1 MGSHACGREGRA
13 AGGRCVCVMERMLSM
28 GLKGE
33 EGDLSES
40 GVRRGGW
47 DVDTRRRKAE
57 HSFAF
62 FLRTILQ
69 GRGRGEMRDG
79 YTLVP
84 RLFLRLV
91 SATHRPPVRAPWVS
105 SIGIVA
111 LFRLLLRLLLHASG
125 TEQPVR
131 KRPASLLFA
140 IPINRFHKLHENT
153 ASKHGWPPSSYP
165 LALLGGHWGGRR
177 ALELGVGNER
187 A

>member
-1 MGSHACGREGRA
+1 MEGR
-13 AGGRCVCVMERMLSM
+13 GGLQGADVCVMERMLSM

-131 KRPASLLFA
+131 KRPVLILVSF
-140 IPINRFHKLHENT
+140 PSTVSINCTKTR

-165 LALLGGHWGGRR
+165 HLAQLGGYWGGRR